1 MAAILSRPQWDA
13 MSNSISFHWSR
24 DCLKRFSRLTTNI
37 YQNSALLARYDQW
50 ISHTKGQV
58 MRKVRPCHM
67 QMMFMTALWLPTQ
80 INIAFSWGF
89 LRSRMLCQN
98 STRHLFIRCFEMSKW
113 DRFEKKRRRLDS
125 SSTFRS
131 KYNNWCHDTG
141 TFVRSSW
148 QEVCTAQCA
157 VKPPM

>member
-1 MAAILSRPQWDA
+1 MAAILSRPEWDA

-67 QMMFMTALWLPTQ
+67 QMMFMTATWLPTQ
-80 INIAFSWGF
+80 INIAFSCGF
-89 LRSRMLCQN
+89 LRSRMLCQT
-98 STRHLFIRCFEMSKW
+98 STRHLFIRSFEMSKW
-113 DRFEKKRRRLDS
+113 DRFEKTKKARQQPHISEQNIITDVMIPELLWDL
-125 SSTFRS
+125 
-131 KYNNWCHDTG
+131 HDKKCSLRN
-141 TFVRSSW
+141 VQSN
-148 QEVCTAQCA
+148 
-157 VKPPM
+157 P